1 MSKGLLPTEEALV
14 FAARGQEV
22 HGKGC
27 WAMPLAMA
35 QWLEG
40 RYSVALA
47 SLVEPSVIEACDSY
61 WIYHNLV
68 GMVARKIEGEI
79 ERATKAYERSL
90 ELDPNRPDTLYNFA
104 NLLKD
109 DDPDRAILFYRKSL
123 TIEPCAA
130 SAWHNYG
137 TALNNLDTIR

>member
-1 MSKGLLPTEEALV
+1 MYEDVGSWYTLLEHVSKGLLPTEEALV

-47 SLVEPSVIEACDSY
+47 
-61 WIYHNLV
+61 
-68 GMVARKIEGEI
+68 
-79 ERATKAYERSL
+79 
-90 ELDPNRPDTLYNFA
+90 
-104 NLLKD
+104 LL
-109 DDPDRAILFYRKSL
+109 
-123 TIEPCAA
+123 
-130 SAWHNYG
+130 
-137 TALNNLDTIR
+137 